1 MAGAKETPRQRMI
14 GMMYLVLTA
23 LLALQVSNQILQ
35 KFILI
40 NDGMERTSKN
50 YIGKNVSTVESIAYT
65 VEQQGNKEVDVPKV
79 GAAREVREATK
90 GIYDY
95 LEGLKQDLII
105 QSNAKNDEGNFV
117 NANLKNTE
125 ITGNLFANN
134 GRGEEMKEK
143 LNAYPERISI
153 ILSNIGFPEIQFQ
166 PIAKDAK
173 DIELFANDREVRNKD
188 FVALTFVKSPVGAVI
203 ALISQFQNEVLNIE
217 SESLNAIQNSIGSF
231 FFKADVTEARIA
243 ALSNVV
249 AAGTKFEADMFIASS
264 STSAA
269 PTMSIDGRAVPVD
282 AKGFGKIEFAVTP
295 AGTYDDRGLAKR
307 VLKGEIITNVGGEDK
322 VLPVEYEY
330 FVAQPVIKVS
340 SEVVNQLYADCAN
353 ELLIEVPAL
362 GNTYSPEFSV
372 TNGQSIKG
380 NKPGQLTII
389 PGSSGKV
396 DIGVSSGGNKI
407 GNVNYE
413 IKPVPA
419 PSLIPVTS
427 NGNELDL
434 SQAHPIGTL
443 TGIKLLAKAE
453 PTFART
459 MAKDAVFEVTGGEM
473 RLLRNEV
480 PRQTAQISSGNSL
493 AMRSLLE
500 SAKVGDVIVFEIRQ
514 VTRTNFRGNKIP
526 SELRQVVPVRIK

>member
-1 MAGAKETPRQRMI
+1 MAGSKETPRQRMI

-35 KFILI
+35 KFVLI
-40 NDGMERTSKN
+40 NDGMERTSRNFINKN
-50 YIGKNVSTVESIAYT
+50 QSTVESIEYT

-79 GAAREVREATK
+79 VASQEIREATAE
-90 GIYDY
+90 IYRY
-95 LEGLKQDLII
+95 LENLKQDLIV
-105 QSNAKNDEGNFV
+105 QSRAKNDEGNFV

-134 GRGEEMKEK
+134 GKGEEMKTM
-143 LNAYPERISI
+143 LNAYPEKISE
-153 ILSNIGFPEIQFQ
+153 ILSGIGLTDMKFDA
-166 PIAKDAK
+166 IAKDAA
-173 DIELFANDREVRNKD
+173 DIELFANDREVRKKD
-188 FVALTFVKSPVGAVI
+188 FVALTFIKSPVGAVM

-217 SESLNAIQNSIGSF
+217 SESLTAVANTIGTF
-231 FFKADVTEARIA
+231 YFKADVTEARIA

-264 STSAA
+264 STSSV
-269 PTMSIDGRAVPVD
+269 PTMTIDGRTVPVD
-282 AKGFGKIEFAVTP
+282 AYGFGKIEFNVTP
-295 AGTYDDRGLAKR
+295 ATDYDDRGLARR
-307 VLKGEIITNVGGEDK
+307 VINGEIVTNVGGEDK

-340 SEVVNQLYADCAN
+340 SEVVQQLYADCAN

-372 TNGQSIKG
+372 SNGQSIKG
-380 NKPGQLTII
+380 NKPGQLTVI
-389 PGSSGKV
+389 PAASGKV
-396 DIGVSSGGNKI
+396 NIGVSSGGNKI
-407 GNVNYE
+407 GTVDYD

-427 NGNELDL
+427 NGSELDL
-434 SQAHPIGTL
+434 SQAQAISSLMGL
-443 TGIKLLAKAE
+443 KMLAKAE

-459 MAKDAVFEVTGGEM
+459 MAKDANFEVTGGEM

-480 PRQTAQISSGNSL
+480 PRQTVQISSGSSL

-500 SAKVGDVIVFEIRQ
+500 SARAGDVVVFEIRQ

-526 SELRQVVPVRIK
+526 SELRQVVPIRVK

>member
-1 MAGAKETPRQRMI
+1 MAGTKETPRQRMI

-35 KFILI
+35 KFVLI
-40 NDGMERTSKN
+40 NEGMERTSRNFINKN
-50 YIGKNVSTVESIAYT
+50 QKTVENIEYT

-79 GAAREVREATK
+79 EAAIQIREATK
-90 GIYDY
+90 ETYDY
-95 LEGLKQDLII
+95 LEQLKQDLIT

-117 NANLKNTE
+117 NAQLKNTE

-134 GRGEEMKEK
+134 GRGEEMKTR
-143 LNAYPERISI
+143 LNAYPAKISE
-153 ILSNIGFPEIQFQ
+153 ILTSIGFPDMTFGD
-166 PIAKDAK
+166 IAKDAA

-188 FVALTFVKSPVGAVI
+188 FVALNFVKSPVGAVM
-203 ALISQFQNEVLNIE
+203 ALISQYQNEVLNIE
-217 SESLNAIQNSIGSF
+217 SESLTAVQNSIGSF

-264 STSAA
+264 STSSV
-269 PTMSIDGRAVPVD
+269 PTMTIDGRSVPVD
-282 AKGFGKIEFAVTP
+282 ASGFGKIEFNVTP
-295 AGTYDDRGLAKR
+295 ASEYDDRGLARR
-307 VLKGEIITNVGGEDK
+307 VINGEIITNVGGEDK

-340 SEVVNQLYADCAN
+340 SEVVQQLYADCAN

-362 GNTYSPEFSV
+362 GNTYSPEFAVS
-372 TNGQSIKG
+372 NGQSIKG
-380 NKPGQLTII
+380 SKPGQLTVI
-389 PGSSGKV
+389 PGASGKV
-396 DIGVSSGGNKI
+396 NIGVSSGGNKI
-407 GNVNYE
+407 GAVDYD

-419 PSLIPVTS
+419 PSLVAATS
-427 NGNELDL
+427 NGSELDL
-434 SQAHPIGTL
+434 SQAHAISSLMGL
-443 TGIKLLAKAE
+443 KMLAKAE

-480 PRQTAQISSGNSL
+480 PRQTTPISNGNSL

-500 SAKVGDVIVFEIRQ
+500 SARAGDVVVFEIRQ

-526 SELRQVVPVRIK
+526 SELRQVVTIRVK